1 MARKGLDK
9 QSAGSLV
16 KLLIFILVTTLA
28 TAVLAITIGNISFE
42 DRQTYKAEFSD
53 TTGLIKGNDVRIA
66 GVRVGTVESVELG
79 DDNQS
84 SIVTMAVNKNTT
96 LPQSTEATIK
106 YRDLI
111 GQRYISL
118 ERGSKGSDSAMES
131 GDMIPLSQTTE
142 ALDLSALFNGFKP
155 LFQGLSPE
163 DTNKLASELVQVLQG
178 ESGTIETLLSRT
190 ASVSQTFANRD
201 KLIGSVIT
209 NFNDLLDTLNNRDE
223 ELDDTIVTLQR
234 FMSGLNNDRG
244 AITNALD
251 SIDDLTTETAS
262 LVTDVRPALTTDIKQ
277 LRELST
283 RLDRPVMRKEL
294 NEIIKILPIKATKLG
309 LAGDFGPLGGVVP
322 CELSSDINIPALP
335 GVPGYEK
342 AQSIYSG
349 VVVNNPYYEKRCA
362 S

>member
-1 MARKGLDK
+1 MRKGLDR
-9 QSAGSLV
+9 QSAGSLA
-16 KLLIFILVTTLA
+16 KLLVFILVTTLA

-42 DRQTYKAEFSD
+42 SRETYKAEFSD
-53 TTGLIKGNDVRIA
+53 TTSLIKGDDVRIA
-66 GVRVGTVESVELG
+66 GVRVGTVESVDLG

-84 SIVTMAVNKNTT
+84 SIVTMAVDDSTT

-106 YRDLI
+106 YRNLI

-118 ERGSKGSDSAMES
+118 EQGSKGSTEPMES
-131 GDMIPLSQTTE
+131 GDMIPLDQTTE

-163 DTNKLASELVQVLQG
+163 DTNKLANELVQVLQG

-223 ELDDTIVTLQR
+223 ELDDTIVTVQK
-234 FMSGLNNDRG
+234 FMSGLNDDRG
-244 AITNALD
+244 AITTALD

-283 RLDRPVMRKEL
+283 RLDQPALRHEL
-294 NEIIKILPIKATKLG
+294 DDIIKILPIKATKLG
-309 LAGDFGPLGGVVP
+309 LTGDFGPLGGVVP
-322 CELSSDINIPALP
+322 CEIRSDITIPAIP
-335 GVPGYEK
+335 GISGYERPRN
-342 AQSIYSG
+342 IFSG
-349 VVVNNPYYEKRCA
+349 VVVNNPKFSGRCD
-362 S
+362 